1 MSRAKYFFCLSVLAS
16 CASLLIATNRPIAL
30 VKPAVVPRPAPT
42 TNQSRPLSIP
52 LTFEANVGQAS
63 PEVAFLAR
71 GPHLATFLTR
81 TGIEVEPREPRASR
95 NNLAVHHRLQIAF
108 ARASRSS
115 DDQTSDHTN
124 ASVTWKGIAPLRART
139 NYFIGSDPSKW
150 RTAVP
155 NYASAEARRI
165 LPGVD
170 LVAYSNSASDRRENQ
185 LEFDLRIAPQANA
198 DNLRIKISGAEKLRL
213 NAEGDLLMQI
223 ENAQL
228 VLHKPALYEE
238 VRSRELAPKSAA
250 AASPPQ
256 RYPIEGA
263 YLFEPDGSIA
273 FRIARRH
280 PRATLVIDPSLS
292 ITYSTFL
299 GGAGEDT
306 ANSIAADSTGKLYI
320 AGTTTSPST
329 FPESADATAGPGGG
343 TTNFFIAKI
352 DPTASGANSL
362 IYLAFL
368 GGSGN
373 ETGGMIA
380 VDTSGRVAITGTTTS
395 ADFPVTDG
403 SIRTSGPNDIAVT
416 ELAPT
421 GASLVYST
429 LFGGSGSEST
439 QNPGGIA
446 LDQAG
451 EIFIASDTTSTDLP
465 VTTGAFQA
473 ANGGGTSDGF
483 LAVFRPLATAPTTH
497 IKYCTYLGITAQVG
511 IGGVAVDAAG
521 NAYIAGFTSNPGT
534 TFPTLNGYQTTYAG
548 DPFDAFVIKIR
559 PSGTGASD
567 LAYGTFLG
575 GASLDQ
581 ALAISVGAAMPATAY
596 VTGTTQSTNFPT
608 NGTNAGAQSTLK
620 GTAKGSANA
629 FLSAIAQNA
638 TTGMTSLLYSTYLG
652 GTQSDSGLS
661 IAALAP
667 NALYISGK
675 TTSWDFPWL
684 NNLQPF
690 TGNEDAFVAKF
701 DPTASGPASLIY
713 ATPLAGTALP
723 GSTAVTDGNAVAADL
738 LGDVY
743 IAGRSTSADFPRGV
757 NLSTGLQSICS
768 SCQELPPAA
777 DAFVLAFHESANSAP
792 SLSFTTRNINFG
804 AQPVGA
810 QNIPP
815 LFSAFINTGDAPLNV
830 SNIALSGPNISSFS
844 IVGSDPCIGAPMAPR
859 ATCSFEISFSPTAVG
874 PAEAFATITD
884 DAPGSPH
891 VLSVVGIG
899 SGALAVIST
908 SSLSFGS
915 QPQGTMTPRAVTL
928 FNQGNLPLVIANL
941 TLAGP
946 DANQFE
952 PPSGCDS
959 NSIAGGASCT
969 INVVFAPQASG
980 SYQAEVDI
988 LDNSGGLTAA
998 KQVIALSGTGIAA
1011 SPIANLSPA
1020 SLTFGTLAVGTTSG
1034 PQPIT
1039 LRNPGSAALTV
1050 SQVTFTGPDA
1060 ASFAVAPTGTTCPI
1074 GSTVAI
1080 GANCLVQIAFAP
1092 QTSGAKNAT
1101 VNFIDNASGSP
1112 QSISLAGTAIAPA
1125 LQISPTSITF
1135 AAQSVGTP
1143 SPSQTITLSS
1153 TASSSVTIN
1162 GITITGANAGDFSEN
1177 GNCSAVLGAGASCQV
1192 TVIFKPTAA
1201 GNRSASISISDNA
1214 AGNPHSVSLT
1224 GTATQAAVSL
1234 SPSTVNF
1241 ASQLVGT
1248 ASTPVALTVTNTGT
1262 GALVIGSISF
1272 SGTNSTDF
1280 TQKNTCT
1287 APVAPAATC
1296 LINVTFM
1303 PSAVGSRTASMV
1315 LADNASN
1322 APQSVPLT
1330 GPAMNFV
1337 IDPPNVAATSAT
1349 VTAGQTATYQL
1360 NLQSIDGFAGPVTL
1374 TCSGAPAGATCS
1386 VIPTPITLAANA
1398 TAPFQVQV
1406 TTTAG
1411 PATAN
1416 LLPLQMPPSPQ
1427 APSDAPTLTLSF
1439 QQPQVVPDTNAS
1451 QSSTPLLTPVNTTF
1465 LSSNALP
1472 KSDSRFWANAKR
1484 SAHFAVAIRTAGV
1497 SPAPLTLPFASK
1509 SKIQTRPGK
1518 SSFALT
1524 LLIAISIA
1532 IWIAI
1537 ARIAQLPIPLI
1548 SLILPITQSHH
1559 RHLHGDHKNC
1569 SFLPLNCSLLP
1580 QFLAGSLRCAR
1591 RSMHLVAVAVAQP
1604 ILLQTSPR
1612 YHGQLRQLGNQVEN
1626 GSVVPGFLA
1635 DSKRNVMDEVN
1646 SVESTVTEPDPLQ
1659 PTLRRSRCRKPAT
1672 HHKRSQ
1678 QTLGIHPSTSLAAAT
1693 ALAMALTLLTLSCS
1707 APNSTTQS
1715 SATLSGTYLLTLTS
1729 PSPHTSS
1736 PPTLSLVLTIR

>member
-1 MSRAKYFFCLSVLAS
+1 MSRIQHFLCLSLLAGS
-16 CASLLIATNRPIAL
+16 ASLLIAFNRPIAL
-30 VKPAVVPRPAPT
+30 IKPAASPRRAPT
-42 TNQSRPLSIP
+42 RQSKPLSIP
-52 LTFEANVGQAS
+52 LTFEANAGQAS
-63 PEVAFLAR
+63 SEVAFVAR
-71 GPHLATFLTR
+71 GPHLSTFLTR
-81 TGIEVEPREPRASR
+81 TGIEVEPRGSR
-95 NNLAVHHRLQIAF
+95 NNLATHHRLQITF
-108 ARASRSS
+108 ARASHASEQIS
-115 DDQTSDHTN
+115 HLKN
-124 ASVTWKGIAPLRART
+124 ASIAWKGIAPLRAQT

-150 RTAVP
+150 RTAIP
-155 NYASAEARRI
+155 HYARAEARRI

-170 LVAYSNSASDRRENQ
+170 LVAYSNAADDRRENQ
-185 LEFDLRIAPQANA
+185 LEFDLQIAPQADA
-198 DNLRIKISGAEKLRL
+198 SRLRIKISGAEEMRL
-213 NAEGDLLMQI
+213 NAEGDLLMQV

-238 VRSRELAPKSAA
+238 VRSRELAHKSAA
-250 AASPPQ
+250 VANLPQ

-263 YLFEPDGSIA
+263 YLFEPDGSIG

-280 PRATLVIDPSLS
+280 PHAALVIDPSLS

-320 AGTTTSPST
+320 AGTTTSAST
-329 FPESADATAGPGGG
+329 FPQSAPATNGPGGG
-343 TTNFFIAKI
+343 ATDFFIAKI

-380 VDTSGRVAITGTTTS
+380 VDSSGRVAITGTTTS

-403 SIRTSGPNDIAVT
+403 STRTSGANDIAVT

-429 LFGGSGSEST
+429 LFGGSGAEST

-473 ANGGGTSDGF
+473 ANGGGASDGF
-483 LAVFRPLATAPTTH
+483 LAIFRPLAAAPTPH
-497 IKYCTYLGITAQVG
+497 LKYCTYLGINAQVG
-511 IGGVAVDAAG
+511 IGGVAVDAGG

-575 GASLDQ
+575 GAGLDQ

-629 FLSAIAQNA
+629 FFSAIAQDA

-661 IAALAP
+661 VAVVAP
-667 NALYISGK
+667 NELYISGK

-713 ATPLAGTALP
+713 ATPLAGTAPP
-723 GSTAVTDGNAVAADL
+723 GGTAVTDGNAIAADT

-743 IAGRSTSADFPRGV
+743 VAGRSTSSDFPSGV
-757 NLSTGLQSICS
+757 NLSTALQPICA

-792 SLSFTTRNINFG
+792 SLSFTTLNVNFG

-815 LFSAFINTGDAPLNV
+815 LFSALINTGDAPLNV
-830 SNIALSGPNISSFS
+830 SNIALSGPDGSSFS
-844 IVGSDPCIGAPMAPR
+844 LVGSDPCIGTPMPPR

-899 SGALAVIST
+899 SGALAVLST
-908 SSLSFGS
+908 TSLSFAN
-915 QPQGTMTPRAVTL
+915 QPQGSTSNFQFVTIL
-928 FNQGNLPLVIANL
+928 NQGNQPLHIADIEISGPDQLLFRPNSQSPCPLVLPGNSCQYGVAFTPTTTGSFHAEIDL
-941 TLAGP
+941 T
-946 DANQFE
+946 D
-952 PPSGCDS
+952 D
-959 NSIAGGASCT
+959 
-969 INVVFAPQASG
+969 
-980 SYQAEVDI
+980 
-988 LDNSGGLTAA
+988 SGGLASA
-998 KQVIALSGTGIAA
+998 KQVIALSGTGVAA
-1011 SPIANLSPA
+1011 SPIANLAPA
-1020 SLTFGTLAVGTTSG
+1020 SLTFGTLAVGVTSG

-1039 LRNPGSAALTV
+1039 LRNLGSAALTL
-1050 SQVTFTGPDA
+1050 SQLTFTGPDA
-1060 ASFAVAPTGTTCPI
+1060 ASFAVALSGTTCPV

-1080 GANCLVQIAFAP
+1080 GAICIVQIDFAP

-1112 QSISLAGTAIAPA
+1112 QSISLAGTAIAPT
-1125 LQISPTSITF
+1125 LQTSSMSLTF

-1143 SPSQTITLSS
+1143 SPSQTITLSNTG
-1153 TASSSVTIN
+1153 TAPVTI
-1162 GITITGANAGDFSEN
+1162 TQKLAVTGVNANDFSETD
-1177 GNCSAVLGAGASCQV
+1177 NCPAPGILSASCQII
-1192 TVIFKPTAA
+1192 VIFKPLAA

-1241 ASQLVGT
+1241 ANQLVGT
-1248 ASTPVALTVTNTGT
+1248 ASAPVALTITNTGT
-1262 GALVIGSISF
+1262 GALVISSISF
-1272 SGTNSTDF
+1272 SGTNPTDF
-1280 TQKNTCT
+1280 IQKNTCT
-1287 APVAPAATC
+1287 APIAPAATC
-1296 LINVTFM
+1296 LINVTFT
-1303 PSAVGSRTASMV
+1303 PAAVGARTASMI

-1330 GPAMNFV
+1330 GTAMNFI
-1337 IDPPNVAATSAT
+1337 IDPPNIGAISAT
-1349 VTAGQTATYQL
+1349 ITAGQTATYQL

-1374 TCSGAPAGATCS
+1374 TCTGAPAEATCT
-1386 VIPTPITLAANA
+1386 VIPTPVTLTANA

-1406 TTTAG
+1406 TTTARTGSATPVSQQMPQASTLPRTPAFPPTISFGMG
-1411 PATAN
+1411 PQALQPTMSFWLFAQILEPIAQHQASR
-1416 LLPLQMPPSPQ
+1416 LLPQTALPQQTESLARKLPFAPAAPSRSPSTRSHPTVILSIATYNLNPVSTISVAPLPLITTLPILLAALSLTIAVSAAILIIPGSRITWLQALLASQLSRAHRQTGQHKRAAHHRTTFEQKFGKYLSPQ
-1427 APSDAPTLTLSF
+1427 IAIATTLEIALILSMLSCGAKTPPTPQPGTPANTYTLTLS
-1439 QQPQVVPDTNAS
+1439 A
-1451 QSSTPLLTPVNTTF
+1451 STPGGPPPTTQ
-1465 LSSNALP
+1465 
-1472 KSDSRFWANAKR
+1472 
-1484 SAHFAVAIRTAGV
+1484 
-1497 SPAPLTLPFASK
+1497 PLTLT
-1509 SKIQTRPGK
+1509 IQ
-1518 SSFALT
+1518 
-1524 LLIAISIA
+1524 
-1532 IWIAI
+1532 
-1537 ARIAQLPIPLI
+1537 
-1548 SLILPITQSHH
+1548 
-1559 RHLHGDHKNC
+1559 
-1569 SFLPLNCSLLP
+1569 
-1580 QFLAGSLRCAR
+1580 
-1591 RSMHLVAVAVAQP
+1591 
-1604 ILLQTSPR
+1604 
-1612 YHGQLRQLGNQVEN
+1612 
-1626 GSVVPGFLA
+1626 
-1635 DSKRNVMDEVN
+1635 
-1646 SVESTVTEPDPLQ
+1646 
-1659 PTLRRSRCRKPAT
+1659 
-1672 HHKRSQ
+1672 
-1678 QTLGIHPSTSLAAAT
+1678 
-1693 ALAMALTLLTLSCS
+1693 
-1707 APNSTTQS
+1707 
-1715 SATLSGTYLLTLTS
+1715 
-1729 PSPHTSS
+1729 
-1736 PPTLSLVLTIR
+1736 